1 MNAAVDASI
10 RVSLDGHT
18 MQVITSD
25 FIPIKP
31 WATQTL
37 LLAIGQRYDVTIT
50 ANQEPGNYWF
60 RASNA
65 GACLSSVKNNALAIW
80 TYAGTPPATPSS
92 TSWTFP
98 ADCLEPTNLAPY
110 WVQPVPSAN
119 FLGSVDKLMV
129 NTTRAVTVPGGD
141 AIVVWALNHTSMNIA
156 WDRPTLQYIMDNPSA
171 AEYPNSYH
179 VIATLNAGAWNY
191 WIIQQLATAPPI
203 PHPIH
208 LHGHDF
214 FVLGQEGGQFDSDP
228 SSTSFKSLNFATP
241 PRRDTASVPG
251 GGWLVLAFPSNNPG
265 VWLMHCHIAWHVSQ
279 GLAVQFVESP
289 ESIVMPDRAAWEQ
302 TCANHKAFEG
312 SEQKLLRQR

>member
-1 MNAAVDASI
+1 
-10 RVSLDGHT
+10 

-31 WATQTL
+31 YTTQTL
-37 LLAIGQRYDVTIT
+37 LLAIGQRYDVIIT
-50 ANQEPGNYWF
+50 ANQSPGNYWF
-60 RASNA
+60 RANNN

-80 TYAGTPPATPSS
+80 TYDGVAPATPSS
-92 TSWTFP
+92 TTWPFP

-110 WVQPVPSAN
+110 WVQPVPTATFQS
-119 FLGSVDKLMV
+119 SVDKLFV
-129 NTTRAVTVPGGD
+129 NTTRAVTVPNGD
-141 AIVVWALNHTSMNIA
+141 AIVVWALNHTSLNVA
-156 WDRPTLQYIMDNPSA
+156 WDKPTLGYLVDDPSA
-171 AEYPNSYH
+171 AAPAFPDSYH
-179 VIATLNAGAWNY
+179 VIPTLNAGAWNF

-214 FVLGQEGGQFDSDP
+214 FVLGQGAGQFDP
-228 SSTSFKSLNFATP
+228 SPASASYAALNFATP

-289 ESIVMPDRAAWEQ
+289 GSIVMPEASAWKGTCERFRAYEA
-302 TCANHKAFEG
+302 
-312 SEQKLLRQR
+312 SEQAVYIKDDSGL

>member
-1 MNAAVDASI
+1 
-10 RVSLDGHT
+10 

-31 WATQTL
+31 YTTQTL
-37 LLAIGQRYDVTIT
+37 LLAIGQRYDVVIT
-50 ANQEPGNYWF
+50 ANQPAGNYWF

-65 GACLSSVKNNALAIW
+65 AGCLSSVRNNGLAIW
-80 TYAGTPPATPSS
+80 TYDGVTPGTPAS

-98 ADCLEPTNLAPY
+98 GDCLEPTNLAPY
-110 WVQPVPSAN
+110 WVQPVPQSTFRQTLDRLA
-119 FLGSVDKLMV
+119 V

-141 AIVVWALNHTSMNIA
+141 AIVVWALNHTSINIA
-156 WDRPTLQYIMDNPSA
+156 WDQPTLAYILDNPA
-171 AEYPNSYH
+171 APNYPDSYH
-179 VIATLNAGAWNY
+179 VLPTLSANQWNF
-191 WIIQQLATAPPI
+191 WLIQQLPTSPPI

-214 FVLGQEGGQFDSDP
+214 FVLGQGGGEFSVTDTFSQ
-228 SSTSFKSLNFATP
+228 LNFATP

-251 GGWLVLAFPSNNPG
+251 GGWLVIAFPSNNPG

-289 ESIVMPDRAAWEQ
+289 ESITFPEQ
-302 TCANHKAFEG
+302 TAWRRTCENYRAFERSPQAVYVKDDSG
-312 SEQKLLRQR
+312 L